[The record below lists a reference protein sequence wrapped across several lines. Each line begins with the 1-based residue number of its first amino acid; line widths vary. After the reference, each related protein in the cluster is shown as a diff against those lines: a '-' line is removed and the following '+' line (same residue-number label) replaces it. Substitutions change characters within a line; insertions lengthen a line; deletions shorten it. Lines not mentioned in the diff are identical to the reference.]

1 MGTLQLTYGG
11 PFLRSWACFASF
23 FSHKVDDIRADTAA
37 TPPPVIT
44 DTAPS
49 SLPSFRPVTV
59 SDVRL
64 IIMSSPVKSCS
75 LDPWPTFLI
84 CDYVDLL
91 TPYVTSMVNISL
103 SHGHLPESQNH
114 AIVSPLLKKAG
125 LDTADMANFR
135 PVSNLTFLSKVVE
148 RVVALQLND
157 YLTATNLLPRCQ
169 SAYRRHHSMEIDM
182 VRVLSDALTAADT
195 RQVTLLGLLDM
206 SAAFDCVDHSILL
219 QRLERNFGISGLAIQ
234 WLTSFLTD
242 RMQQVTYNRT
252 LSKLQRLL
260 YGLPQGLALGP
271 LLFNLYTAD
280 IGMIVESHGLRLYQ
294 YTDNCQVYVSV
305 LVTDAAAAVDQ
316 FLPVTCQCG

>member
-1 MGTLQLTYGG
+1 
-11 PFLRSWACFASF
+11 
-23 FSHKVDDIRADTAA
+23 
-37 TPPPVIT
+37 
-44 DTAPS
+44 
-49 SLPSFRPVTV
+49 
-59 SDVRL
+59 
-64 IIMSSPVKSCS
+64 
-75 LDPWPTFLI
+75 
-84 CDYVDLL
+84 
-91 TPYVTSMVNISL
+91 
-103 SHGHLPESQNH
+103 
-114 AIVSPLLKKAG
+114 
-125 LDTADMANFR
+125 
-135 PVSNLTFLSKVVE
+135 
-148 RVVALQLND
+148 
-157 YLTATNLLPRCQ
+157 
-169 SAYRRHHSMEIDM
+169 MEIDM
-182 VRVLSDALTAADT
+182 VRILSDALTAADT